1 MRENQIKYAELLK
14 TAYEKYLQVYLS
26 EELKLGLSY
35 LRYEF
40 DFIHDK
46 DSGVLGNEMIEADL
60 KEVTNPLNEWC
71 HLLHRWYAWNTVLE
85 SYKESGQ
92 EELEVESE
100 FLNLIID
107 KCLFAPSRM
116 KDVFINVGIESFHQ
130 IRLATDDKY
139 EDKIEKYKYDAR
151 IRELNQELIQNHP
164 PRWQKEL
171 ILKEILSFCNHVEF
185 FDKLERLN
193 DDPYQKQL
201 TKNYRNLSSHSIAPR
216 IMSGTVSTVT
226 RTIIKTTRIEKNEGG
241 SYSEV
246 EIKNSISVAY
256 SYGGTLPLNRN
267 ELFNANIEEFKK
279 ARNCYNEFKGLLE
292 ITISK
297 IPNNSANDNL

>member
-1 MRENQIKYAELLK
+1 MKENQIKYAELLK

-46 DSGVLGNEMIEADL
+46 DIGVLGNEMIEADL
-60 KEVTNPLNEWC
+60 KEVTNLLNEWC

-92 EELEVESE
+92 EKLKVESE

-116 KDVFINVGIESFHQ
+116 KDAFINVGIENFHQ

-193 DDPYQKQL
+193 DVPYQKQL
-201 TKNYRNLSSHSIAPR
+201 TKDYRNLSSHSIAPR
-216 IMSGTVSTVT
+216 ITAGIVSPVI
-226 RTIIKTTRIEKNEGG
+226 RTIINTTKIEESADG

-246 EIKNSISVAY
+246 EVKGKTSIAY
-256 SYGGTLPLNRN
+256 SFGGKQPLDRN
-267 ELFNANIEEFKK
+267 ILFNANLEEFKK
-279 ARNCYNEFKGLLE
+279 A
-292 ITISK
+292 
-297 IPNNSANDNL
+297 